1 MSYYDVVF
9 YILICLKK
17 LLGVMMKDKIK
28 SDVLL
33 AIRIFVSVLSM
44 QEDSNMNNSN
54 SAFLFA
60 GNLHTNFVLLRMRY
74 YQQHGFE
81 FFRDYLCLILDSD
94 KL

>member
-17 LLGVMMKDKIK
+17 LLTAMMPDKIK

-33 AIRIFVSVLSM
+33 AIRIFVSVLYM

-54 SAFLFA
+54 SAFCRQFA
-60 GNLHTNFVLLRMRY
+60 YRLCSTADALLSAAW
-74 YQQHGFE
+74 H
-81 FFRDYLCLILDSD
+81 
-94 KL
+94 